1 MAHKTEFLYLSE
13 PDTIAAGVLDVPKC
27 INNAEE
33 VFTLL
38 AKGDYLMG
46 GNNHNNHGMYIVFP
60 KESPFPNMPVAGPD
74 RRFVAMP
81 AYLGGRFDICGQ
93 KWYGSN
99 AANKSKGLP
108 RSVLM
113 VTLNNKDTGEPL
125 AYMSANLLS
134 AARTGAVPGV
144 ATRHLAR
151 KDAEVLLCI
160 GCGAIGTSCL
170 NNVITQMPNVKKV
183 ICNNHSVAPAEKL
196 AAHVREQIGIIGL
209 IDNEFPKRGLHVD
222 GVVSCE
228 ATALKIYCG
237 HRGRVEINV
246 EVAGVTSHGASPWL
260 GINAVNKATK
270 LIDAVEAYYAEH
282 YQVDEKLGKSSIAL
296 TVINCTPGTM
306 CIVPDRCNITYDRR
320 LVPTETPE
328 DAIAEIQA
336 IIDRLSAEDPDFHA
350 TVKVSAVPRTTYTGI
365 TETKPNIKEGWR
377 IAEDHPFVA
386 AASNG
391 LRSIGEPVSYGYWD
405 FGTDLAM
412 VSGRHHIA
420 SIGYSPM
427 QEYYCHRPVDKCRID
442 FMERALVGNIAIFQE
457 LTKLSGDDFKI

>member
-1 MAHKTEFLYLSE
+1 MIERIRELAAEMKPAMIDLAQRLIRTPSLSGQEKDVADLILAELEKLGYDEVFRDPWGSVCGIIHGTDALQAHLADFREGVAFPAGAADLLCIIIFFAFPGGGLGVLGDRKRYVRLDDALEKTEVIHGRAAA
-13 PDTIAAGVLDVPKC
+13 DTKSGIACQIYSGA
-27 INNAEE
+27 I
-33 VFTLL
+33 L
-38 AKGDYLMG
+38 AQLKKEGIGFKGDYM
-46 GNNHNNHGMYIVFP
+46 V
-60 KESPFPNMPVAGPD
+60 S
-74 RRFVAMP
+74 FVVMEEP
-81 AYLGGRFDICGQ
+81 A
-93 KWYGSN
+93 
-99 AANKSKGLP
+99 
-108 RSVLM
+108 
-113 VTLNNKDTGEPL
+113 
-125 AYMSANLLS
+125 
-134 AARTGAVPGV
+134 
-144 ATRHLAR
+144 
-151 KDAEVLLCI
+151 
-160 GCGAIGTSCL
+160 
-170 NNVITQMPNVKKV
+170 
-183 ICNNHSVAPAEKL
+183 
-196 AAHVREQIGIIGL
+196 EQIGIIGL

-442 FMERALVGNIAIFQE
+442 FMERALVGNIAIFRE

>member
-1 MAHKTEFLYLSE
+1 M
-13 PDTIAAGVLDVPKC
+13 
-27 INNAEE
+27 
-33 VFTLL
+33 
-38 AKGDYLMG
+38 
-46 GNNHNNHGMYIVFP
+46 
-60 KESPFPNMPVAGPD
+60 
-74 RRFVAMP
+74 
-81 AYLGGRFDICGQ
+81 
-93 KWYGSN
+93 
-99 AANKSKGLP
+99 
-108 RSVLM
+108 
-113 VTLNNKDTGEPL
+113 
-125 AYMSANLLS
+125 
-134 AARTGAVPGV
+134 
-144 ATRHLAR
+144 
-151 KDAEVLLCI
+151 
-160 GCGAIGTSCL
+160 
-170 NNVITQMPNVKKV
+170 
-183 ICNNHSVAPAEKL
+183 
-196 AAHVREQIGIIGL
+196 
-209 IDNEFPKRGLHVD
+209 
-222 GVVSCE
+222 
-228 ATALKIYCG
+228 
-237 HRGRVEINV
+237 
-246 EVAGVTSHGASPWL
+246 TSHGASPWL

-391 LRSIGEPVSYGYWD
+391 RRSIGEPVSYGYWD

>member
-1 MAHKTEFLYLSE
+1 MAHKTEFLYMSE

-160 GCGAIGTSCL
+160 GCGAICLLYTSD
-170 NNVITQMPNVKKV
+170 
-183 ICNNHSVAPAEKL
+183 
-196 AAHVREQIGIIGL
+196 AA
-209 IDNEFPKRGLHVD
+209 
-222 GVVSCE
+222 
-228 ATALKIYCG
+228 
-237 HRGRVEINV
+237 
-246 EVAGVTSHGASPWL
+246 
-260 GINAVNKATK
+260 
-270 LIDAVEAYYAEH
+270 
-282 YQVDEKLGKSSIAL
+282 DE
-296 TVINCTPGTM
+296 
-306 CIVPDRCNITYDRR
+306 
-320 LVPTETPE
+320 
-328 DAIAEIQA
+328 
-336 IIDRLSAEDPDFHA
+336 
-350 TVKVSAVPRTTYTGI
+350 
-365 TETKPNIKEGWR
+365 
-377 IAEDHPFVA
+377 
-386 AASNG
+386 
-391 LRSIGEPVSYGYWD
+391 
-405 FGTDLAM
+405 
-412 VSGRHHIA
+412 
-420 SIGYSPM
+420 
-427 QEYYCHRPVDKCRID
+427 
-442 FMERALVGNIAIFQE
+442 
-457 LTKLSGDDFKI
+457 

>member
-196 AAHVREQIGIIGL
+196 AAHVREQFGIEAVVEQDLETAVRQADVINVAASRTAFLNIQGAWVKPGCTILASGPVHFDQQEGGSYEQDGGLWTKMKVVYDHIGISLGAFTGQHLKVEAIDNFLPRKITYWIDLFGDFVSFVYAIVVSYMMWVYIQNIIQFPQYFSSMPWLSAAVMYIPGL
-209 IDNEFPKRGLHVD
+209 IGMIGFCIRIMQASLIPNLKLLRGKAYLTNTIKGPIPQEELDKH
-222 GVVSCE
+222 
-228 ATALKIYCG
+228 
-237 HRGRVEINV
+237 
-246 EVAGVTSHGASPWL
+246 
-260 GINAVNKATK
+260 NKK
-270 LIDAVEAYYAEH
+270 
-282 YQVDEKLGKSSIAL
+282 KSKKK
-296 TVINCTPGTM
+296 
-306 CIVPDRCNITYDRR
+306 
-320 LVPTETPE
+320 EE
-328 DAIAEIQA
+328 DQ
-336 IIDRLSAEDPDFHA
+336 
-350 TVKVSAVPRTTYTGI
+350 
-365 TETKPNIKEGWR
+365 
-377 IAEDHPFVA
+377 
-386 AASNG
+386 
-391 LRSIGEPVSYGYWD
+391 
-405 FGTDLAM
+405 
-412 VSGRHHIA
+412 
-420 SIGYSPM
+420 
-427 QEYYCHRPVDKCRID
+427 
-442 FMERALVGNIAIFQE
+442 
-457 LTKLSGDDFKI
+457 

>member
-196 AAHVREQIGIIGL
+196 AAHVREQFGI
-209 IDNEFPKRGLHVD
+209 EA
-222 GVVSCE
+222 VVE
-228 ATALKIYCG
+228 QDLETAV
-237 HRGRVEINV
+237 RQ
-246 EVAGVTSHGASPWL
+246 A
-260 GINAVNKATK
+260 
-270 LIDAVEAYYAEH
+270 D
-282 YQVDEKLGKSSIAL
+282 
-296 TVINCTPGTM
+296 VINCTPGTM